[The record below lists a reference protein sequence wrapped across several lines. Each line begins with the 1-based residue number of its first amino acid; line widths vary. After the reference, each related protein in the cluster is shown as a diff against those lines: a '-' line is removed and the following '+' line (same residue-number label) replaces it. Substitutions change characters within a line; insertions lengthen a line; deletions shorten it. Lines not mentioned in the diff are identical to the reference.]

1 MGSIRTAEFWRRLGE
16 SAMAFWPVS
25 LLVFALSALVLF
37 LTAWGLFGDLPT
49 GFSGKTLWD
58 WIDVLG
64 VLLVV
69 VVAGGLFG
77 FATQRASQRAELER
91 ELATDQ
97 ARQDTLRAYLD
108 RMAALVLQE
117 KGLLNS
123 EPGSA
128 IRAVA
133 QAQTFAALRVLD
145 GTRKAILIRF
155 LHDSQLISKE
165 RPIISLS
172 LAARWTRPVSRC
184 PLRLHSST

>member
-1 MGSIRTAEFWRRLGE
+1 
-16 SAMAFWPVS
+16 MAFWPVS
-25 LLVFALSALVLF
+25 LLAFALSALVLF
-37 LTAWGLFGDLPT
+37 LTAWGLFGELPT

-64 VLLVV
+64 VPLVV

-77 FATQRASQRAELER
+77 FATHQRAGQRAELGR

-108 RMAALVLQE
+108 RMTDLVLQE
-117 KGLLNS
+117 KRLLNS

-133 QAQTFAALRVLD
+133 QAQTFAALRTLD
-145 GTRKAILIRF
+145 GARKAILVP
-155 LHDSQLISKE
+155 S
-165 RPIISLS
+165 
-172 LAARWTRPVSRC
+172 
-184 PLRLHSST
+184 